1 MHDIINRLIVHV
13 SGTKETKKKNRLC
26 EIEGRSYE
34 TLIVKRYRLS

>member
-13 SGTKETKKKNRLC
+13 RGTKETKQNRLC

>member
-1 MHDIINRLIVHV
+1 MLVVRRRQ
-13 SGTKETKKKNRLC
+13 KKNRLC